1 MSKFKFQTIISVIF
15 LFTSISISQTIKS
28 EKEKIQNVLT
38 LQSTA
43 WNNGDI
49 DGYMEGYWKSDSLV
63 FTSGGNVTRGFD
75 STKTKYKRKY
85 DTKEKMGTL
94 LFSDL
99 EISVLDENVAWV
111 LGKWK
116 LIRKEDE
123 PNGVFTLVMKKFGS
137 EWKIV
142 HDHTSLK
149 IEK

>member
-43 WNNGDI
+43 WNNCDI